1 MLIRSLGAPLN
12 PIRTLSAQRRPTR
25 VLRPPTCLPLP
36 PLRASA
42 RAPDPAPPR
51 PPTASLHRPHGPACL
66 LPFLIVGWGAGRL
79 GPGPQVVLSK
89 PRKPDAPDAFWD
101 SGPAA
106 PAPAKA
112 SKKKK

>member
-1 MLIRSLGAPLN
+1 MRHDSE
-12 PIRTLSAQRRPTR
+12 
-25 VLRPPTCLPLP
+25 
-36 PLRASA
+36 
-42 RAPDPAPPR
+42 
-51 PPTASLHRPHGPACL
+51 
-66 LPFLIVGWGAGRL
+66 
-79 GPGPQVVLSK
+79 QVVLLTHDSEQVVLAK

>member
-1 MLIRSLGAPLN
+1 
-12 PIRTLSAQRRPTR
+12 
-25 VLRPPTCLPLP
+25 VL
-36 PLRASA
+36 A
-42 RAPDPAPPR
+42 
-51 PPTASLHRPHGPACL
+51 
-66 LPFLIVGWGAGRL
+66 
-79 GPGPQVVLSK
+79 K